1 MGDTLEG
8 QPGCQLLFTS
18 AASHQWGPLRA
29 PRSGLSMRA
38 ILPQPALLSL
48 AFMERYDNWAS
59 RASSQ
64 QMRDRAERSLSGKP
78 EASTSGS
85 QGSFTTR
92 VPQQQ
97 RSIRTNS
104 NDAMLYTVAQTLV
117 PVRPVHSP
125 ATSPTRV
132 VSARPRQL
140 FACAPQLQSLRH
152 QLICSYCR

>member
-18 AASHQWGPLRA
+18 TASHHWGPWRA

-38 ILPQPALLSL
+38 TLQQPALVSLAL

-59 RASSQ
+59 RTSSQ

-78 EASTSGS
+78 EVSTSGS

-117 PVRPVHSP
+117 PVRPVHCP
-125 ATSPTRV
+125 ASSHPGALSWATPV
-132 VSARPRQL
+132 LHVHL
-140 FACAPQLQSLRH
+140 NFV
-152 QLICSYCR
+152 II